1 MLVDMLFSGLELMA
15 LGMGMVFLF
24 LVLLIVVMQGMSTL
38 ASRLSPP
45 VIADTT
51 APVPRTVRGGT
62 DQKVIAAI
70 SVAVR
75 RYRASRGV

>member
-1 MLVDMLFSGLELMA
+1 MLTDMLISGLELMA
-15 LGMGMVFLF
+15 LGMGMVFVF
-24 LVLLIVVMQGMSTL
+24 LVLLIVVMQGMSAL
-38 ASRLSPP
+38 AARLAPP
-45 VIADTT
+45 VTVDT
-51 APVPRTVRGGT
+51 APMPRAVRGGV